1 MVTFGIRSLAKCKKN
16 NEHNGHVQVLEA
28 DIQRLC
34 KYNKSGQHSC
44 PTAAIRCQAYMEPKR
59 KPFGATSGD
68 PAKNRSAA
76 VTSGASFSLQGRHAL
91 SADIWPYFMTHC
103 RAELCAGAVPGSC
116 KLIAPA
122 ALTKDMEHAAAVD
135 ERLIGLH

>member
-76 VTSGASFSLQGRHAL
+76 VTSGGVLQ
-91 SADIWPYFMTHC
+91 P
-103 RAELCAGAVPGSC
+103 AGASC
-116 KLIAPA
+116 TVSRHLAIFYD
-122 ALTKDMEHAAAVD
+122 AL
-135 ERLIGLH
+135 